1 MKKLFIL
8 IHIITLLSILPG
20 TSALLIDD
28 LKAELSKDDFNI
40 VLITIDTLRAD
51 HLSCYGYERK
61 TSPNIDDIAEKGI
74 TFKNAIAPSSWTA
87 PSMVSLFTSTY
98 PINHGVIHGLN
109 YRRESKNYNKE
120 VFSSDLITLPAILKT
135 QGYTTFGVSSNHN
148 LTAQFG
154 FARGFDYFTYRGQA
168 TADRVNRSV
177 YSWVDAINKSDKY
190 FLWVH
195 YMDPHHPYRARSPW
209 IEHYSSQSLT
219 KKLDL
224 SEMSA
229 RELLRLIPT
238 FKDDP
243 QALSN
248 LVALY
253 DSEINYVDSHIGDLI
268 QKFNLDKN
276 TLLIITSDH
285 GEEFLEHNFIGHS
298 INLYQETI
306 HIPLVIK
313 LPHSFKKRIVN
324 KYVNL
329 VDIMPTILHI
339 LDINSPE
346 QTLGKKKKKKKGPL
360 LWLKKMLIRREK
372 PEYSF
377 AELDKESVLKT
388 IITPEWK
395 YIYDF
400 RRKNEQLYNIKSDLL
415 ELHNLVDKETE
426 QRNQLKEQLFN
437 WASSAK
443 QYYAKSLSI
452 QLSPEERKKL
462 EAMGYLQV
470 TDDIDKDGMPD
481 YDDNCPYVFNPNQE
495 DTYPPGGNSI
505 GDACDCEGDFN
516 CDGQV
521 NAVDA
526 GLISG
531 WFERRTKLSN
541 PCTNEN
547 PCYGDF
553 DCDGD
558 VDNDDKAIFYADFG
572 RGKNNNPCPP
582 CEVGDWCSY

>member
-1 MKKLFIL
+1 
-8 IHIITLLSILPG
+8 
-20 TSALLIDD
+20 
-28 LKAELSKDDFNI
+28 
-40 VLITIDTLRAD
+40 
-51 HLSCYGYERK
+51 
-61 TSPNIDDIAEKGI
+61 
-74 TFKNAIAPSSWTA
+74 
-87 PSMVSLFTSTY
+87 
-98 PINHGVIHGLN
+98 VIHGLN
-109 YRRESKNYNKE
+109 YRKESKKYSQE
-120 VFSSDLITLPAILKT
+120 VFSSDLITLPEILKT

-154 FARGFDYFTYRGQA
+154 FARGFDHFTYRADA
-168 TADRVNRSV
+168 TADCVNRSV
-177 YSWVDAINKSDKY
+177 YSWVDAIKKSDKY

-195 YMDPHHPYRARSPW
+195 YLDPHHPYMARSPW
-209 IEHYSSQSLT
+209 IEQYTSQSLT
-219 KKLDL
+219 KNLNL
-224 SEMSA
+224 SEKSV
-229 RELLRLIPT
+229 RELFRLIPT

-248 LVALY
+248 LLALY

-346 QTLGKKKKKKKGPL
+346 QTLGKSVLKKKGPL

-516 CDGQV
+516 CDGKV
-521 NAVDA
+521 NAADA

-531 WFERRTKLSN
+531 WFKKRTKLSN

-572 RGKNNNPCPP
+572 RSKNNNPCPP

>member
-28 LKAELSKDDFNI
+28 LKAEVSKDDFNI
-40 VLITIDTLRAD
+40 VLITIDALRAD
-51 HLSCYGYERK
+51 HLSCYGYGRK

-109 YRRESKNYNKE
+109 YRRESKKYSKE
-120 VFSSDLITLPAILKT
+120 VFSSVLITLPAILKR

-154 FARGFDYFTYRGQA
+154 FARGFDYFTYRDQA
-168 TADRVNRSV
+168 TADRVNKSV
-177 YSWVDAINKSDKY
+177 SSWVDAIKNSDKY
-190 FLWVH
+190 FLWLH

-346 QTLGKKKKKKKGPL
+346 QTLGKSVLKKKGPL

-495 DTYPPGGNSI
+495 DTY
-505 GDACDCEGDFN
+505 
-516 CDGQV
+516 
-521 NAVDA
+521 
-526 GLISG
+526 
-531 WFERRTKLSN
+531 
-541 PCTNEN
+541 
-547 PCYGDF
+547 
-553 DCDGD
+553 
-558 VDNDDKAIFYADFG
+558 
-572 RGKNNNPCPP
+572 
-582 CEVGDWCSY
+582 

>member
-1 MKKLFIL
+1 
-8 IHIITLLSILPG
+8 
-20 TSALLIDD
+20 
-28 LKAELSKDDFNI
+28 
-40 VLITIDTLRAD
+40 
-51 HLSCYGYERK
+51 
-61 TSPNIDDIAEKGI
+61 
-74 TFKNAIAPSSWTA
+74 
-87 PSMVSLFTSTY
+87 
-98 PINHGVIHGLN
+98 
-109 YRRESKNYNKE
+109 
-120 VFSSDLITLPAILKT
+120 
-135 QGYTTFGVSSNHN
+135 
-148 LTAQFG
+148 
-154 FARGFDYFTYRGQA
+154 
-168 TADRVNRSV
+168 
-177 YSWVDAINKSDKY
+177 
-190 FLWVH
+190 
-195 YMDPHHPYRARSPW
+195 
-209 IEHYSSQSLT
+209 
-219 KKLDL
+219 
-224 SEMSA
+224 
-229 RELLRLIPT
+229 
-238 FKDDP
+238 
-243 QALSN
+243 
-248 LVALY
+248 
-253 DSEINYVDSHIGDLI
+253 
-268 QKFNLDKN
+268 
-276 TLLIITSDH
+276 
-285 GEEFLEHNFIGHS
+285 
-298 INLYQETI
+298 
-306 HIPLVIK
+306 
-313 LPHSFKKRIVN
+313 
-324 KYVNL
+324 
-329 VDIMPTILHI
+329 
-339 LDINSPE
+339 
-346 QTLGKKKKKKKGPL
+346 
-360 LWLKKMLIRREK
+360 MLIRREK

-516 CDGQV
+516 CDGKV
-521 NAVDA
+521 NAADA

-531 WFERRTKLSN
+531 WFKKRTKLSN

-558 VDNDDKAIFYADFG
+558 VDNDDKALFYADFG